1 MIKLAA
7 GESPMNRITV
17 RPEDQLNELKRG
29 AFEII
34 PEEELL
40 KKLTKSYEKQKPLII
55 KFGADP
61 SRPDIHLGHTVVLQK
76 LKLLQDFG
84 HEIYFLIGDYT
95 AQIGDP
101 TGKNKT
107 RPILT
112 EEEVKEN
119 ARTYQEQ
126 VGKVLD
132 MSKTH
137 VVFNKDWLGKL
148 SGLDLIRLMAK
159 TTIGAILQRDDFNK
173 RYTNSEAIYL
183 HEAVYPVL
191 QGYDSVHL
199 KADLELGGTDQTF
212 NLMMGRQL
220 QHNFEQEAQ
229 CVLTMPLIEGTDGVH
244 KMSKSMDNYIA
255 LTDTATNMFGKLM
268 SISDELMKKYYLL
281 LCRRPSTEIA
291 AIIAGLESGSV
302 HPMTAKKDLAQEI
315 TSYYHGEAMAKEER
329 DKFESRFSK
338 KQIPDDIQVVN
349 RIAGSI
355 ALLDLFMELGLIKS
369 KSEGRRLIQQNAVK
383 VNFENHTA
391 EALPLEKG
399 QELILKIGKL
409 RMIKLIGD

>member
-1 MIKLAA
+1 MA
-7 GESPMNRITV
+7 RITV
-17 RPEDQLNELKRG
+17 KPEEQLAELKRG
-29 AFEII
+29 AFEIL
-34 PEEELL
+34 PEEEFL
-40 KKLTKSYEKQKPLII
+40 KKLTKSFEKQKPLIV

-76 LKLLQDFG
+76 LRLLQDFG

-112 EEEVKEN
+112 SEEVMEN
-119 ARTYQEQ
+119 AKTYQEQ
-126 VGKVLD
+126 VGKILD

-148 SGLDLIRLMAK
+148 SGLDLIRLMAR
-159 TTIGAILQRDDFNK
+159 TTVGAVLQRDDFNK
-173 RYTNSEAIYL
+173 RYTNAEAIYL
-183 HEAVYPVL
+183 HEFVYPVL

-212 NLMMGRQL
+212 NLMMGRNL
-220 QHNFEQEAQ
+220 QYSYEQEAQ
-229 CVLTMPLIEGTDGVH
+229 CILTMPLIEGTDGVH

-255 LTDTATNMFGKLM
+255 LTDSPTNMFGKLM

-281 LCRRPSTEIA
+281 LCRKPAVEVDAMLT
-291 AIIAGLESGSV
+291 GLATGTI
-302 HPMTAKKDLAQEI
+302 HPMEAKKALAAEI
-315 TSYYHGEAMAKEER
+315 TGYYHGEEAGKEER
-329 DKFESRFSK
+329 VKFESRFSK
-338 KQIPDDIQVVN
+338 KQIPDDIQTLSKP
-349 RIAGSI
+349 AGSLN
-355 ALLDLFMELGLIKS
+355 LLDLFSELGLIKS

-383 VNFENHTA
+383 ANFENHNSETL
-391 EALPLEKG
+391 ELEKD
-399 QELILKIGKL
+399 QEVILKIGKL
-409 RMIKLIGD
+409 RMLKLIGE

>member
-1 MIKLAA
+1 M
-7 GESPMNRITV
+7 SRITIS
-17 RPEDQLNELKRG
+17 PEQQLKELKRG
-29 AFEII
+29 VFEIL

-40 KKLTKSYEKQKPLII
+40 KKLTKSYEKQKPLVV

-76 LKLLQDFG
+76 LRLLQDFG

-112 EEEVKEN
+112 AEEVMQN
-119 ARTYQEQ
+119 AQTYKEQ

-137 VVFNKDWLGKL
+137 VVFNKDWLGKF
-148 SGLDLIRLMAK
+148 SGLDLIQLMAK
-159 TTIGAILQRDDFNK
+159 ATVGAILQRDDFNK

-183 HEAVYPVL
+183 HEFVYPIL
-191 QGYDSVHL
+191 QGYDSVFL

-212 NLMMGRQL
+212 NLMMGRHL
-220 QHNFEQEAQ
+220 QHAYEQEAQ
-229 CVLTMPLIEGTDGVH
+229 CILTMPLIEGTDGVH

-255 LTDTATNMFGKLM
+255 LTDTPTNMFGKLM

-281 LCRRPSTEIA
+281 LSRRSAQEVDA
-291 AIIAGLESGSV
+291 LIAGITDDTL
-302 HPMTAKKDLAQEI
+302 HPMEAKKILAAEI
-315 TSYYHGEAMAKEER
+315 TGYYHGEAAGREER
-329 DKFESRFSK
+329 EKFEARFSK
-338 KQIPDDIQVVN
+338 KQIPDDIQTIIKVP
-349 RIAGSI
+349 GSI
-355 ALLDLFMELGLIKS
+355 QLLDLFLELQLIKS
-369 KSEGRRLIQQNAVK
+369 KSEGRRLLQQNAVK
-383 VNFENHTA
+383 ANFEGHTD
-391 EALPLEKG
+391 ETLALGTG
-399 QELILKIGKL
+399 QEIILKIGKL
-409 RMIKLIGD
+409 RMLKLIGEG

>member
-1 MIKLAA
+1 MT
-7 GESPMNRITV
+7 RITV
-17 RPEDQLNELKRG
+17 SPADQLKELKRG
-29 AFEII
+29 AFEIL
-34 PEEELL
+34 PEEDLI

-76 LKLLQDFG
+76 LRLLQDFG

-112 EEEVKEN
+112 SEEVIEN
-119 ARTYQEQ
+119 AKTYQEQ

-132 MSKTH
+132 MSKTKI
-137 VVFNKDWLGKL
+137 VFNKDWLGKF
-148 SGLDLIRLMAK
+148 SGLDLIQLMAK
-159 TTIGAILQRDDFNK
+159 ATVGAILQRDDFNK

-183 HEAVYPVL
+183 HEFVYPIL

-212 NLMMGRQL
+212 NLMMGRHL
-220 QHNFEQEAQ
+220 QHAYDQEPQ
-229 CVLTMPLIEGTDGVH
+229 CILTMPLIEGTDGVN
-244 KMSKSMDNYIA
+244 KMSKSMDNYIG
-255 LTDTATNMFGKLM
+255 LTETPTNMFGKLM

-281 LCRRPSTEIA
+281 LSRKPAHEVDAVITGITD
-291 AIIAGLESGSV
+291 GSL
-302 HPMTAKKDLAQEI
+302 HPMEAKKSLAAEI
-315 TSYYHGEAMAKEER
+315 TGYYHGEAAGKEER
-329 DKFESRFSK
+329 DKFEARFSK
-338 KQIPDDIQVVN
+338 KQIPDDIQTIT
-349 RIAGSI
+349 RPAGTI
-355 ALLDLFMELGLIKS
+355 NLLDLFVELQLIKS

-383 VNFENHTA
+383 ANFENHTTDTLSIEKDA
-391 EALPLEKG
+391 EV
-399 QELILKIGKL
+399 ILKIGKL
-409 RMIKLIGD
+409 RMLKIIGE

>member
-1 MIKLAA
+1 MT
-7 GESPMNRITV
+7 RITV
-17 RPEDQLNELKRG
+17 TPAEQLAELKRG

-34 PEEELL
+34 PEDELL

-76 LKLLQDFG
+76 LRLLQDFG

-101 TGKNKT
+101 SGKNKT

-112 EEEVKEN
+112 PEDVIEN
-119 ARTYQEQ
+119 AKTYQEQ
-126 VGKVLD
+126 VGKILD

-148 SGLDLIRLMAK
+148 SGLDLIKLMSKA
-159 TTIGAILQRDDFNK
+159 TVGAILQRDDFSK
-173 RYTNSEAIYL
+173 RFNNSEAIYL
-183 HEAVYPVL
+183 HEFIYPIL

-220 QHNFEQEAQ
+220 QYAFDQEAQ

-255 LTDTATNMFGKLM
+255 LTDTPTNMFGKLM
-268 SISDELMKKYYLL
+268 SISDELMKKYYQL
-281 LCRRPSTEIA
+281 LCRRPA
-291 AIIAGLESGSV
+291 AEVEAMISGLTLGTI
-302 HPMTAKKDLAQEI
+302 HPMEAKKALASEI
-315 TSYYHGEAMAKEER
+315 TGYYHGEAAGREER
-329 DKFESRFSK
+329 EKFEARFSK
-338 KQIPDDIQVVN
+338 KQIPDDIQVVT
-349 RIAGSI
+349 RPGGTI
-355 ALLDLFMELGLIKS
+355 ALLDLFMELSLIKS

-383 VNFENHTA
+383 VNFENHTTETLNL
-391 EALPLEKG
+391 EAG
-399 QELILKIGKL
+399 QELVLKIGKL
-409 RMIKLIGD
+409 RMIKLVGE